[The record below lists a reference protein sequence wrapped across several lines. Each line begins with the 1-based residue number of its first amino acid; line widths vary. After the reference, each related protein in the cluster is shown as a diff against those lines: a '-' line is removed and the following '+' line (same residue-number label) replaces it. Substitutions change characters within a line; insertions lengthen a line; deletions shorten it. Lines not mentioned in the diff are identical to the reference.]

1 MLSHSMWAGTEGNKS
16 GLGDTHGYHEDSRDY
31 LERVDLPTPRT
42 QILLQRDFTQDP
54 QMDEAQNMHLISLNT

>member
-1 MLSHSMWAGTEGNKS
+1 MWAGTEGNKS